1 MKQLAAFFKA
11 TTLGG
16 LFVLLPLILF
26 VGLFTKAVLGVRDTA
41 QALMEKMAGENSGAA
56 QFPILFAV
64 LIIIAISFVFGLA
77 MTSSRGRASG
87 HWFERKVLLRLPG
100 YAAVRAVVG
109 GLIGASHEGAVKS
122 GLLTIGQGMEC
133 FVFVIEDHGPDC
145 LTVYIPGSP
154 NPGSGSVQIVGK
166 NRVRMLNVRMTDIGL
181 ALQQWGVGSAK
192 ILTKHN
198 ATTPDLSASAS

>member
-1 MKQLAAFFKA
+1 MKRLASFLKA

-26 VGLFTKAVLGVRDTA
+26 VGIFTKAVLGVRDTA
-41 QALMEKMAGENSGAA
+41 QTLMEKMAGQNSGAA
-56 QFPILFAV
+56 QFPILYAV
-64 LIIIAISFVFGLA
+64 LITIAISFVFGLA
-77 MTSSRGRASG
+77 MTSARGRASG

-109 GLIGASHEGAVKS
+109 GL
-122 GLLTIGQGMEC
+122 
-133 FVFVIEDHGPDC
+133 VFVIEDHGPDC
-145 LTVYIPGSP
+145 LTVYVPGSP

-166 NRVRMLNVRMTDIGL
+166 DRVRILNVRMTDIGL

-192 ILTKHN
+192 VLAKHN
-198 ATTPDLSASAS
+198 ETTPDLSASAS